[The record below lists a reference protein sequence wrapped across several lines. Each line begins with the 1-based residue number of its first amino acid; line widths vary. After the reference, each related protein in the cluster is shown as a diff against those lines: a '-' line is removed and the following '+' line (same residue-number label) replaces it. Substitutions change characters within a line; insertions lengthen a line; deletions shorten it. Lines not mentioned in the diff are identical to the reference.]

1 MGVAEAPGLIVS
13 TTTLLFLCAA
23 HSFGFALFHLGFW
36 RMFDWSRTLQATTLP
51 NRAILQIANVQLVWV
66 FAGVGLLCLL
76 FPDELAG
83 TPLGRALLGGMAAFW
98 LIRLAGQWIWLR
110 VNRPLVHALS
120 VLFALGALLF
130 AAPLF
135 VGR

>member
-1 MGVAEAPGLIVS
+1 
-13 TTTLLFLCAA
+13 
-23 HSFGFALFHLGFW
+23 
-36 RMFDWSRTLQATTLP
+36 MFDWPRTLQATTLP

-76 FPDELAG
+76 FPGELAG
-83 TPLGRALLGGMAAFW
+83 TPLGRAVLGGMAVFW

-110 VNRPLVHALS
+110 VDHPLVHALS

>member
-1 MGVAEAPGLIVS
+1 M
-13 TTTLLFLCAA
+13 
-23 HSFGFALFHLGFW
+23 
-36 RMFDWSRTLQATTLP
+36 
-51 NRAILQIANVQLVWV
+51 

-76 FPDELAG
+76 FPGELAD

-98 LIRLAGQWIWLR
+98 LIRLAGQFIWLR
-110 VNRPLVHALS
+110 VHHPLVHALS
-120 VLFALGALLF
+120 VLFAIGAMLF